1 MLKICEKPWWD
12 MFMRAWL
19 CLTLCSPMDYSPPGF
34 SAPGFSSNNIR
45 VGCYFLLQ
53 GIFPTKVLKQ
63 SLWCLLHWQ
72 VDSLPLVLPWKPK
85 QSGRIYKILILMTLI
100 RTQAN
105 LIWGVPGGSDGKNP
119 PAMQETRVWS
129 LVWEDPLEKGM
140 TVHSSI
146 LAWRIRQRSLVGH
159 SPWGHKSNTTEQLT
173 FAFFSYRILLCF
185 TDTELFLLLVV
196 LFSNQLKV
204 SGNPPFYQV

>member
-100 RTQAN
+100 RT
-105 LIWGVPGGSDGKNP
+105 
-119 PAMQETRVWS
+119 
-129 LVWEDPLEKGM
+129 
-140 TVHSSI
+140 
-146 LAWRIRQRSLVGH
+146 
-159 SPWGHKSNTTEQLT
+159 
-173 FAFFSYRILLCF
+173 
-185 TDTELFLLLVV
+185 
-196 LFSNQLKV
+196 
-204 SGNPPFYQV
+204 